1 MSVPSQSQRSWPVGL
16 LALLALAGV
25 LYILMPIN
33 ASSRPAGGGESS
45 IAAALEALF
54 LTAALWVILIC
65 MLIVGGVGG
74 SMPRWAAWLAGIL
87 VPASGV
93 ANFIAVDMCSR
104 HMPWA
109 IVILLLLAPLLAF
122 YALWARL
129 PWLHAKLPAERTSVA
144 AWGVASFVLAA

>member
-1 MSVPSQSQRSWPVGL
+1 
-16 LALLALAGV
+16 
-25 LYILMPIN
+25 
-33 ASSRPAGGGESS
+33 
-45 IAAALEALF
+45 
-54 LTAALWVILIC
+54 

-104 HMPWA
+104 YMPWA

-122 YALWARL
+122 YASWARL

-144 AWGVASFVLAA
+144 AWGAVFVLSVASFVLAA